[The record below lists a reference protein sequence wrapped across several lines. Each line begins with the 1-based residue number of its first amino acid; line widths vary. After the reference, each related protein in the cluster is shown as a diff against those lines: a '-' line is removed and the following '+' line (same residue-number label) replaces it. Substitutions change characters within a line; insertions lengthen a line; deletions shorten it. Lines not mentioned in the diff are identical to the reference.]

1 MPCFTRV
8 TALASLQSLVLL
20 QAPRRPGASLQ
31 ERSNRVAKMKLAWG
45 SSARLGTVVILGAG
59 LGSLLGGC
67 SRSNGQTAAAA
78 PPPPEVG
85 VVTVAPARADLS
97 T

>member
-67 SRSNGQTAAAA
+67 SRKLSSLHWWHELFRSPGQ
-78 PPPPEVG
+78 PPYPCLTFPL
-85 VVTVAPARADLS
+85 A
-97 T
+97 